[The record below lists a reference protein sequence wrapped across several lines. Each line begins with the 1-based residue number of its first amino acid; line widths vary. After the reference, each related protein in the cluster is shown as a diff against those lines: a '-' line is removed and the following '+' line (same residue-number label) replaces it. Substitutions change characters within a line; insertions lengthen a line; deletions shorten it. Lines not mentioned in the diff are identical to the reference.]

1 MLSVDL
7 TLDRY
12 FVGAFLALRDHGVR
26 LASVVYDIAPIRFPH
41 QVPARFLTDFRHWV
55 DGNVAG
61 SDLVI
66 AISATVRNDLAE
78 YFAGRAGAPCP
89 AGRRLAWFHLGQD
102 LDRALPG
109 GAVRDG
115 LTRIFDSPDAGT
127 VLLMVGWLHPRKNH
141 LLVLG
146 VLEQLRREGISVRL
160 IVIGRR
166 DISADEFYRRVRSS
180 PELVPSVFVFHDA
193 TDTELAFCYRRASA
207 LVYPSISE
215 GFGLPLVE
223 ALGNGLPVF
232 ASDIPIFREIGE
244 GFVSF
249 FPLSDAGVLA
259 RKLRRFCVERA
270 FDAPRPA
277 TDFHWPTWSESV
289 DRLLD
294 IVQQGDVPADSAC
307 AARNA
312 LDGIGIYTRELAAA
326 YSLRDDVTPV
336 PVIMG
341 RRAARRASSSVVVL
355 PHRPE
360 VSAALSIAT
369 GTDIC
374 GARRLAER
382 IDVYHATDYWIP
394 RMRRVPVC
402 ATLHDAIP
410 LSHPH
415 WANPRLRAAKNLV
428 LRRTAQWAQCAITVS
443 HSMVPEIVEHYR
455 IPEERIRV
463 VHNGVN
469 DAWFK
474 REPPERIE
482 EFRKQRGLRD
492 RYFLFVGT
500 LQPRKNVGRI
510 VQAFERLPA
519 HVADGRQLVVAGK
532 AGWRTDEIVAT
543 LRAAEA
549 GGRVRW
555 LDYVDEGDLRA
566 LYQGAAAFVFP
577 SLYEGFGLPV
587 LEAFASGVPVVT
599 STTTSLPEVA
609 GDAALLIDPTDVDA
623 LAAAMASV
631 IDDSTLAN
639 RLRVA
644 GLERA
649 RAFTW
654 ARCAAETIAVL
665 RSLV

>member
-1 MLSVDL
+1 MRHAGSAARRRGIQVLPVYFAGGSFYPAHLTPEGLLSATGGEAAGGRIRSRVGRDPVAASISTREKSLKEWIHRQAARAPASELLQTLYGPWRWFRGIRRARRAASRHAPVTFAPGDTMLSVDL

-294 IVQQGDVPADSAC
+294 IVQQGDVPADSA
-307 AARNA
+307 
-312 LDGIGIYTRELAAA
+312 
-326 YSLRDDVTPV
+326 
-336 PVIMG
+336 
-341 RRAARRASSSVVVL
+341 
-355 PHRPE
+355 
-360 VSAALSIAT
+360 
-369 GTDIC
+369 
-374 GARRLAER
+374 
-382 IDVYHATDYWIP
+382 
-394 RMRRVPVC
+394 
-402 ATLHDAIP
+402 
-410 LSHPH
+410 
-415 WANPRLRAAKNLV
+415 
-428 LRRTAQWAQCAITVS
+428 
-443 HSMVPEIVEHYR
+443 
-455 IPEERIRV
+455 
-463 VHNGVN
+463 
-469 DAWFK
+469 
-474 REPPERIE
+474 
-482 EFRKQRGLRD
+482 
-492 RYFLFVGT
+492 
-500 LQPRKNVGRI
+500 
-510 VQAFERLPA
+510 
-519 HVADGRQLVVAGK
+519 
-532 AGWRTDEIVAT
+532 
-543 LRAAEA
+543 
-549 GGRVRW
+549 
-555 LDYVDEGDLRA
+555 
-566 LYQGAAAFVFP
+566 
-577 SLYEGFGLPV
+577 
-587 LEAFASGVPVVT
+587 
-599 STTTSLPEVA
+599 
-609 GDAALLIDPTDVDA
+609 
-623 LAAAMASV
+623 
-631 IDDSTLAN
+631 
-639 RLRVA
+639 
-644 GLERA
+644 
-649 RAFTW
+649 
-654 ARCAAETIAVL
+654 
-665 RSLV
+665 